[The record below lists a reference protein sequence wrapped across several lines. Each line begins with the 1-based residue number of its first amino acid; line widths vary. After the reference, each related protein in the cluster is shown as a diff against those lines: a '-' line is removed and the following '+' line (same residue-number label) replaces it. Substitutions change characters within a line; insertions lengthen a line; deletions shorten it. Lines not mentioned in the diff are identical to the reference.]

1 MKYRILGPVE
11 VWNGGQWTSIGATKQ
26 RDLLAMLLL
35 RPGQTV
41 ERDRLIDVLWN
52 GRPPSSSSRLLA
64 HYVWRLR
71 DLLPDRSHL
80 RTTTSGYLLAADDDD
95 IDLGRF
101 TAAVAAAQA
110 ATTDRDHAGAV
121 DRLTAALRLWRG
133 PALADARL
141 LPALD
146 GPAQWLDQRR
156 LEAREA
162 LALAQ
167 VAAGRPAEAVADLEV
182 LVTEEPFR
190 EEPWRLLLLALHGA
204 ARRSEALAAY
214 RRLCRLW
221 TDELGTEPGSTLRE
235 LHRRILDDDPLPIRR
250 PEAPAAPRPAQLPTD
265 PPWFTGRA
273 DDVRELVAAIRHTR
287 RQNTAV
293 SVAVV
298 HGMAGVGKTTL
309 AIHVAH
315 RLAPRYP
322 DGQLFIDLH
331 GFTDGVAPVPPME
344 ALGRML
350 SALGIAGTA
359 IPSHVDDRAAL
370 WRTLLAERRMLV
382 LLDNA
387 ASEAQVQPLLPA
399 SSRCAVLVTSRSSLL
414 GLDST
419 RSLFLDVMSVEDA
432 RSLFRDTVGPA
443 RVAEA
448 PEQVTE
454 IVELCGRLPL
464 AIRVAAARLAAHAT
478 WTPDRLAERLRDRRG
493 RLGELVAGQRSVA
506 AAVDVSYRQLDPVL
520 RRTYWRLGLHPGAD
534 FDVPAAAALADAAVP
549 VTERVLDRLA
559 AVHLLQEHAAG
570 RYRLHD
576 LLRSLAGRLAEAEEA
591 AAAREAAL
599 TRLFEHYGRAAE
611 RAVATLYPH
620 QVRRLRITTPEPG
633 VEDPQRAERWL
644 DAELDNLVAVINHA
658 AGSSPEAVLRLSAV
672 LDYHLRVRS
681 RHTIAEAV
689 HGLALIAA
697 RDRHDRRAEADA
709 LNGMGY
715 ARRLLGRPQ
724 AAEDDFATALP
735 LARDAAHRSGEME
748 ALQGLGHAHRA
759 HGRYDAAVACFQ
771 SALDI
776 AREIGHLPGALPA
789 LQGLG
794 YVYRI
799 QGRLELAADHFE
811 QALTVAQKIGHRS
824 GELGALS
831 GLGYVHR
838 ACGRLAAA
846 ADRFGEALDVA
857 WKLRHHAA
865 EVGALWGIA
874 QVRYA
879 QRRYDEARAR
889 FAEAAQLAREIGDR
903 NGQFEGEH
911 GLGLIRSATGQPDRA
926 LHHHR
931 DALSLA
937 TDLNQPVD
945 QARALYGLAVAHRAL
960 GRQDLARRYALQALD
975 LFERLGVSEV
985 EELSLADLR
994 AGADGRS
1001 APEPR

>member
-1 MKYRILGPVE
+1 V
-11 VWNGGQWTSIGATKQ
+11 
-26 RDLLAMLLL
+26 
-35 RPGQTV
+35 
-41 ERDRLIDVLWN
+41 
-52 GRPPSSSSRLLA
+52 
-64 HYVWRLR
+64 
-71 DLLPDRSHL
+71 
-80 RTTTSGYLLAADDDD
+80 ADDDD

-101 TAAVAAAQA
+101 TAAVAEAQV
-110 ATTDRDHAGAV
+110 ATRDRDHVRAV
-121 DRLTAALRLWRG
+121 GQLMAALRLWRG
-133 PALADARL
+133 PALADARI

-146 GPAQWLDQRR
+146 GPAQRLDQKR
-156 LEAREA
+156 LEARES
-162 LALAQ
+162 LAEAQ
-167 VAAGRPAEAVADLEV
+167 IAVGRPAEAIADLEV

-214 RRLCRLW
+214 RRLSRLW
-221 TDELGTEPGSTLRE
+221 TDELGTEPGATLRE
-235 LHRRILDDDPLPIRR
+235 LRRRILDDDPSLVSR

-273 DDVRELVAAIRHTR
+273 DEVRELVAAIRSTGR
-287 RQNTAV
+287 PKTAV
-293 SVAVV
+293 SVTVV
-298 HGMAGVGKTTL
+298 HGMAGAGKTTL
-309 AIHVAH
+309 AVHVAH
-315 RLAPRYP
+315 GLATRYP

-331 GFTDGVAPVPPME
+331 GFTDGVPPVPPAE

-350 SALGIAGTA
+350 SALGIAGAA

-387 ASEAQVQPLLPA
+387 GSEAQVQPLLPG
-399 SSRCAVLVTSRSSLL
+399 SPRCAVLVTSRSSLI

-419 RSLFLDVMSVEDA
+419 ASLFLDVMSVEDA

-443 RVAEA
+443 RVAQA

-478 WTPDRLAERLRDRRG
+478 WTPDRLAERLRDHRG

-534 FDVPAAAALADAAVP
+534 FDVAAAAALAGSP
-549 VTERVLDRLA
+549 TQVTEGVLDRLA
-559 AVHLLQEHAAG
+559 AVHLLEEHAAG

-576 LLRSLAGRLAEAEEA
+576 LLRSLAGRLAEEEEA
-591 AAAREAAL
+591 TTARQAAL
-599 TRLFEHYGRAAE
+599 TRLFDHYGRAAE

-620 QVRRLRITTPEPG
+620 QVGRLRITITEPG
-633 VEDPQRAERWL
+633 ADDPQLAERWL
-644 DAELDNLVAVINHA
+644 DAEFDNLVAVINHA
-658 AGSSPEAVLRLSAV
+658 AGSWPEAVLRLSAL
-672 LDYHLRVRS
+672 LDHHLRVRGL
-681 RHTIAEAV
+681 TTTAEVV
-689 HGLALIAA
+689 HGHALVAA
-697 RDRHDRRAEADA
+697 RERHDRRAEVDA
-709 LNGMGY
+709 LNALGY
-715 ARRLLGRPQ
+715 ARRLLGQPQ

-735 LARDAAHRSGEME
+735 LARDAVHRSGEME

-759 HGRYDAAVACFQ
+759 HGRYGAAIACFQ
-771 SALDI
+771 PALDI

-794 YVYRI
+794 YVYKL
-799 QGRLELAADHFE
+799 QGRLDLAADHFE

-838 ACGRLAAA
+838 ARGRLAAA

-857 WKLRHHAA
+857 RKLRHRVA
-865 EVGALWGIA
+865 EVGALWGIG

-879 QRRYDEARAR
+879 QRRYDEACTR
-889 FAEAAQLAREIGDR
+889 FAEAAQVAREIGDR

-911 GLGLIRSATGQPDRA
+911 GLGLIRSATGQPARA
-926 LHHHR
+926 LVHHR

-945 QARALYGLAVAHRAL
+945 QARALYGLAVAHGAL
-960 GRQDLARRYALQALD
+960 GGHDLARMYRLQALD
-975 LFERLGVSEV
+975 LFERLGVTEV

-994 AGADGRS
+994 AGADGTR
-1001 APEPR
+1001 